1 MWAAAM
7 RAVRAGGWGP
17 NSPGKT
23 AGIKIQIKAKAKN
36 ILEKVQVPG
45 QLALQEHLT
54 VGRSE

>member
-1 MWAAAM
+1 MWAVAM
-7 RAVRAGGWGP
+7 RAGGWGP